1 MALADISGAFDLHIH
16 SAPCLFPRI
25 GDDFDLARHAA
36 EATLSGIVLKSHFEC
51 TVGRAALVGK
61 IIPAV
66 RVFGGLVLNG
76 FAGGLNPL
84 AVENALKMGARQ
96 IWFPTIDSWGHQ
108 KAYGHTGGFGYQESG
123 RTVPQ
128 RGIRILSRGQL
139 RKEVK
144 IIVEMVRDSGAILGT
159 GHLGREEIF
168 PLTSFAKEVGFTRL
182 LITHPFFRPPALT
195 ISDLLELSRQGAH
208 LEFCGGE
215 LYPIPG
221 GENIDTFRRAIAEV
235 GARSIVL
242 SSDAGQPRK
251 SLPAEVLRIFAQCL
265 MEKGVTQK
273 ELDVML
279 KENPRV
285 LLGIQ

>member
-1 MALADISGAFDLHIH
+1 MALADISGAIDLHIH

-25 GDDFDLARHAA
+25 GDDLDLARHAA
-36 EATLSGIVLKSHFEC
+36 EANLSGILLKSHFES
-51 TVGRAALVGK
+51 TVGRAALVRK
-61 IIPAV
+61 VMPSV
-66 RVFGGLVLNG
+66 QVFGGLVLNG
-76 FAGGLNPL
+76 FTGGLNPL
-84 AVENALKMGARQ
+84 AVENALKMGAKQ
-96 IWFPTIDSWGHQ
+96 VWFPTIDSRAHQ
-108 KAYGHTGGFGYQESG
+108 KVYGHTGGFGYQESG

-128 RGIRILSRGQL
+128 KGIRILARGQL

-159 GHLGREEIF
+159 GHLGKEEIF
-168 PLTSFAKEVGFTRL
+168 PLASFAREIGFTRL
-182 LITHPFFRPPALT
+182 LITHPFFRPPFLA
-195 ISDLLELSRQGAH
+195 IPDLVKLSREGAL

-221 GENIDTFRRAIAEV
+221 GESIDTFRRAIAEV

-265 MEKGVTQK
+265 MEKGVAQE
-273 ELDVML
+273 ELDVMI